1 MLGLLLKDFY
11 NVRKQAAW
19 YAAMIVLFCVI
30 SVALGNTAFA
40 STIGILVTVSI
51 PITAIAYEE
60 KDGWQK
66 FVVAGGMG
74 AKAIVGEK
82 FLLGILCALVSSV
95 GYSIVF
101 AMTGDHSNAVVEV
114 VVPICMQFIALA
126 EVLPLV
132 FKFGVEKGRTYMIAL
147 IVALMA
153 AFLALM
159 PALADG
165 LSGGGTVPA
174 VCEACVNVTL
184 LVLSYIVS
192 VIVYGKKEF

>member
-1 MLGLLLKDFY
+1 
-11 NVRKQAAW
+11 
-19 YAAMIVLFCVI
+19 
-30 SVALGNTAFA
+30 
-40 STIGILVTVSI
+40 
-51 PITAIAYEE
+51 
-60 KDGWQK
+60 
-66 FVVAGGMG
+66 MG

-126 EVLPLV
+126 VVLPLV

-153 AFLALM
+153 AFIALM
-159 PALADG
+159 PAAADV
-165 LSGGGTVPA
+165 LSGGGTVLA
-174 VCEACVNVTL
+174 VCTACVTVIL
-184 LVLSYIVS
+184 SVLSYIVS